1 MRKLLLLLLL
11 PLFTYAQNTIG
22 FPDVINYSKSTYG
35 AGLQNWDIKQDR
47 NGVIYI
53 ANNEGLLSFDG
64 RYWKLYP
71 LPNKTIVRSLEIGP
85 DSRIYVGGQDEL
97 GYFLP
102 DANGRLIYHSLIP
115 VIPAKDRSFGDV
127 WDIIAYN
134 KDVFFRSSNKIF
146 RLTNETVASFDAPLE
161 WAFMGLCQGEL
172 YAQDYQAGLLHF
184 KTNTWKPVDVKR
196 QLPLNDPITAILPV
210 NSDSALVTTLKN
222 GIYYMTKAGISRL
235 NSVNNHLFQD
245 DRIYAA
251 VTINSDWV
259 GLATNSR
266 GIYIIDH
273 KGNIIQSFSRKEQLQ
288 NNNVLSIFLDSQGN
302 LWLGLDNGIDF
313 IAYNS
318 AIKHISP
325 LVGDGSGYSVM
336 VHDRDL
342 YLGTSNGLYQVPLQA
357 VNDLSFSK
365 GNFVLVRGTQGQTW
379 SLAEVND
386 QLLLGHHEGA
396 FRIKGTEAIPISH
409 KPGFWNFI
417 PMSATFPSSQIVA
430 GHYKGLQFF
439 NYSNGNFVPS
449 FDLPWFTESSR
460 FVAIDQD
467 DNIWVSHP
475 YHGVFRI
482 SKKSDGSYLEQTYT
496 EKNGLPS
503 LLNNHAYKI
512 KNQVLIAT
520 EKGVYQYNAQKDAF
534 EPSPYFQKILG
545 SQSLRY
551 LKEDASGN
559 IWFIHEKNLGVVD
572 LSGDQPHIIYLPE
585 LNNKMLSG
593 FEYIYPVDEANVFM
607 GGETGFYHI
616 NLAKYKK
623 TVPDLRV
630 QVRTVR
636 ISGRKDSLLF
646 GGYFHNVNDSQV
658 QDEKSIRG
666 LSYSWKTI
674 HFEFASSL
682 FGYQAN
688 LEYSYRLDGFED
700 NWSEWTRRNEKEYTN
715 LPAGNYRFEVK
726 VRNNLGNE
734 SPVSGYAFSILP
746 PWYQSTLAKF
756 LYLLLLLAIIYAA
769 YRWQQKKFQLQHQ
782 KFEEEQQKLLY
793 IHELERNKT
802 ESELVALRNQK
813 LESDINFKNSE
824 LASSAMHLVKKGEL
838 LTKVK
843 GELTQVMKR
852 LDNEQAIS
860 ELKKMIKTLSD
871 DDQVDKEWENFAKH
885 FDTVHSDFV
894 VKLKEKHPAV
904 TGNEMKL
911 SAYLRMNL
919 STKEIAQLM
928 NISVRGVEI
937 SRYRLRKKLG
947 IPTEVNLFEYLMGL
961 GEDKGRVNGEG
972 KSGGLGS

>member
-1 MRKLLLLLLL
+1 MRKLLLLLFFPINL
-11 PLFTYAQNTIG
+11 YAQNTIG
-22 FPDVINYSKSTYG
+22 FPDVINYSKSSYS
-35 AGLQNWDIKQDR
+35 AGLQNWDIKQDK

-53 ANNEGLLSFDG
+53 ANNEGLLSYDG

-71 LPNKTIVRSLEIGP
+71 LPNRTIVRSLEIGP
-85 DSRIYVGGQDEL
+85 DNRIYVGGQDEL

-102 DANGRLIYHSLIP
+102 GANGKLQYHSLVP
-115 VIPAKDRSFGDV
+115 EIPAKDRSFGDV
-127 WDIIAYN
+127 WDIIAFK
-134 KDVFFRSSNKIF
+134 KDVFFRSSSKIF
-146 RLTNETVASFDAPLE
+146 RLTDETITSFAAPLE
-161 WAFMGLCQGEL
+161 WAFMGVCRGEL
-172 YAQDYQAGLLHF
+172 YAQDFQAGLLHF
-184 KTNTWKPVDVKR
+184 VSSTWKPLGI
-196 QLPLNDPITAILPV
+196 QSELPLSDPLTAILPV
-210 NSDSALVTTLKN
+210 GQDSALVTTLKN
-222 GIYYMTKAGISRL
+222 GIFYLNRKGITKF
-235 NSVNNHLFQD
+235 NSVNNQLFKD
-245 DRIYAA
+245 ARIYSA
-251 VTINSDWV
+251 VSINSDWV
-259 GLATNSR
+259 GLATNNN

-273 KGNIIQSFSRKEQLQ
+273 KGNIIQGFSRKEQIQ
-288 NNNVLSIFLDSQGN
+288 NNNVLSIFLDNQGN
-302 LWLGLDNGIDF
+302 LWLGLDNGIAF

-325 LVGDGSGYSVM
+325 LTGDGSGYAVM
-336 VHDRDL
+336 RHDGSL
-342 YLGTSNGLYQVPLQA
+342 FMGTSNGLYQVPLQP
-357 VNDLSFSK
+357 VKDLSFSK
-365 GNFVLVRGTQGQTW
+365 GNFSLVRGTSGQTW
-379 SLAEVND
+379 SLSEIND

-396 FRIKGTEAIPISH
+396 FIIKGNEAVQVSH
-409 KPGFWNFI
+409 KAGFWNFV
-417 PMSATFPSSQIVA
+417 PLSSTLASSQIVA

-439 NYSNGNFVPS
+439 DYRGGSFIPS
-449 FDLPWFTESSR
+449 FDLPWFSESSR

-482 SKKSDGSYLEQTYT
+482 SKNADGAYVEKTYT
-496 EKNGLPS
+496 DKNGLPS

-512 KNQVLIAT
+512 KNRVLIAT

-534 EPSPYFQKILG
+534 EPSPYYQKLLG
-545 SQSLRY
+545 NQSLRY
-551 LKEDASGN
+551 LKEDAEGN
-559 IWFIHEKNLGVVD
+559 IWFIHEKNLGLAD
-572 LSGDQPHIIYLPE
+572 LSGQEPHILYLPE

-593 FEYIYPVDEANVFM
+593 FEFIYPIDESNVFM

-623 TVPDLRV
+623 TVPELRV

-636 ISGRKDSLLF
+636 ITGKKDSLLF
-646 GGYFHNVNDSQV
+646 GGYFKNVNEKQLQDSK
-658 QDEKSIRG
+658 DIPE
-666 LSYSWKTI
+666 LSYSWKTL
-674 HFEFASSL
+674 HFEFASTL

-700 NWSEWTRRNEKEYTN
+700 NWSEWTRRTEKEYTN

-734 SPVSGYAFSILP
+734 SAVSGYAFTILP
-746 PWYQSTLAKF
+746 PWYQSTIAKLF
-756 LYLLLLLAIIYAA
+756 YLLLLLAIIYGV
-769 YRWQQKKFQLQHQ
+769 YRWQHKKFQLQHK

-852 LDNEQAIS
+852 LENEQAIS
-860 ELKKMIKTLSD
+860 ELKKMIKTLSE
-871 DDQVDKEWENFAKH
+871 DDQVDKEWENFTKH

-894 VKLKEKHPAV
+894 VRVKEKHPAI

-911 SAYLRMNL
+911 CAYLRMNL

-947 IPTEVNLFEYLMGL
+947 IPTEMNLFEYLIGL
-961 GEDKGRVNGEG
+961 NGEDKSKVKE
-972 KSGGLGS
+972 KDC